1 MAGYNLVHVGTEELA
16 SGGFANLTYGCDNFE
31 GILIDIDKTTTG
43 TFTNNTVPADL
54 MYITILAGTE
64 TIMNR
69 VPVSALASLN
79 QFESGTGFTD
89 DFVVNTDNTN
99 GQAYFEIDTGCHYLD
114 KGAELSVQISQEA
127 TASAQTPAVTFKVYA
142 KVNGVAPPSPQ
153 KWLWRTDNAFMLPL
167 VETLYAFGSDLPDNT
182 DNVTMQYGTE
192 NVLVP
197 IAGGATLINCDTVG
211 DDPITNMSLCYDGI
225 PRDMQINTASSGISF
240 LAQVKEVASNQQV
253 AKARRWIPNKFKS
266 LTPKE
271 KVVLAQGH

>member
-1 MAGYNLVHVGTEELA
+1 MAGYSLVTVGSQSLA
-16 SGGFANLTYGCDNFE
+16 NGGFANFTYGCDNFE
-31 GILIDIDKTTTG
+31 GILIDIDKTTSG
-43 TFTNNTVPADL
+43 TFTSGTTPADL
-54 MYITILAGTE
+54 MYITVLAGTE

-79 QFESGTGFTD
+79 QFESGTGFTEDFTTSAD
-89 DFVVNTDNTN
+89 DE

-127 TASAQTPAVTFKVYA
+127 TASAGTPAVTFKVYA
-142 KVNGVAPPSPQ
+142 KVNGIAPPSPQ

-167 VETLYAFGSDLPDNT
+167 VETLYCFGSALPDNT

-197 IAGGATLINCDTVG
+197 ISAGATLINCDSVG
-211 DDPITNMSLCYDGI
+211 DNEITNMAICYDGI
-225 PRDMQINTASSGISF
+225 PRDMQINTAASGISF